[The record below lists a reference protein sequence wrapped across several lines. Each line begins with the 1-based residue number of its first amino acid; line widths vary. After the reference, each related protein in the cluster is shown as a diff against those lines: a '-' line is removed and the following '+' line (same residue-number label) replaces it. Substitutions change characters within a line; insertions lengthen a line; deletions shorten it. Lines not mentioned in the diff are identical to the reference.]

1 MLTDSADSLF
11 CSTKNVHDLDVNKH
25 ITVHFITEYKLVT
38 ISVFIW
44 FNIHPLPHDLVLF
57 QCPSGKLQFIDL
69 ILWEFFFV
77 VASPTT
83 IERAQTFA
91 ILPV

>member
-1 MLTDSADSLF
+1 M
-11 CSTKNVHDLDVNKH
+11 KNVHDLDVNKH
-25 ITVHFITEYKLVT
+25 IIYITVHFITEYKLVT

-69 ILWEFFFV
+69 ILWEFF
-77 VASPTT
+77 TT